1 MSVKLIFV
9 LFIFLICILVYF
21 KYKNKEK
28 SFVLMIA
35 TALITTIICNVI
47 LPSDVSLFEIFSKE
61 SNIINEINP
70 YEEINKQNMT
80 EENNNETEAV
90 NINIIKNEVETSS
103 YSENVTE
110 YDNNEIQQEEQ
121 QSGKSGSWITLGIRR
136 KQLSDVITELE
147 QELDKI
153 PPEDEVKTK
162 IINDLDLS

>member
-21 KYKNKEK
+21 KFKNKEK

-47 LPSDVSLFEIFSKE
+47 LPSDISLFEIFSKE
-61 SNIINEINP
+61 SNNINETNP
-70 YEEINKQNMT
+70 YEDINKQNMT
-80 EENNNETEAV
+80 EENNIETEAV
-90 NINIIKNEVETSS
+90 NIIKSEVETSS

-121 QSGKSGSWITLGIRR
+121 QSGKSGSWVTLGIRR
-136 KQLSDVITELE
+136 KQLSDIITEPE
-147 QELDKI
+147 QELDEI

-162 IINDLDLS
+162 FINDLDLS